1 MSIIRIGSDET
12 IDLNYSVSEDL
23 TELEQFLT
31 VTQDNT
37 NKDLTNLGIDDISSF
52 IFSPSSSDENGDE
65 YVFDIKGESE
75 DLIV

>member
-37 NKDLTNLGIDDISSF
+37 NKDLTNLGIDDIF
-52 IFSPSSSDENGDE
+52 FHPLVQMRTEMNTCLILR
-65 YVFDIKGESE
+65 ES
-75 DLIV
+75 LRI